1 MLTSPPQRARH
12 TADLA
17 GRRDT
22 VVDENLREWDY
33 GGYEGLTTAHI
44 HETRPDWSPWE
55 DGVAPYADGR
65 RPGERSPPA
74 SAYPSAPPTPTSR
87 PSSSTCPAW
96 HPDSCMSCA
105 RPILNTSCS
114 TGPSPSA
121 TASATAGPTS
131 QKHRR
136 NGVNVQVVT
145 DPSGHLLWIS
155 PAMPGRTHDLTAART
170 HRIIR
175 ICERQGV
182 PILADRAY
190 IGAGPW
196 VTTPI
201 RRLPNRD
208 LTTTQRTVNR
218 ALSAARA
225 PVERSIARLKSWRIL
240 RRARCRP
247 NRMTVIAAAILTLEG
262 QL

>member
-1 MLTSPPQRARH
+1 MVPHPAALDLPHALVEWVSMLIVTREEGRSCKLPPHQRALVGLVYLRRH
-12 TADLA
+12 DTLAQIAAGFGISVGTAHAYVKAVVQHLS
-17 GRRDT
+17 GRAPGLLR
-22 VVDENLREWDY
+22 VLRETDPDY
-33 GGYEGLTTAHI
+33 VLL
-44 HETRPDWSPWE
+44 
-55 DGVAPYADGR
+55 DGTLAECDRVGDSRADF
-65 RPGERSPPA
+65 
-74 SAYPSAPPTPTSR
+74 
-87 PSSSTCPAW
+87 
-96 HPDSCMSCA
+96 
-105 RPILNTSCS
+105 
-114 TGPSPSA
+114 
-121 TASATAGPTS
+121 S

-136 NGVNVQVVT
+136 HGVNVQVVA
-145 DPSGHLLWIS
+145 DPSGKLRWIS
-155 PAMPGRTHDLTAART
+155 PALPGRTHDLTAART

-175 ICERQGV
+175 ICECQGV

-240 RRARCRP
+240 PKARCSP
-247 NRMTVIAAAILTLEG
+247 NRMTVIVAAVLTLER
-262 QL
+262 QR